1 MFLTLILVS
10 GIERTLSIFTTVTT
24 RTCTDLRTT
33 MLGETAFENGFYH
46 LIILIAFIAILLAVM
61 DYAIFM
67 RARRVTKEKN
77 RWGLPI
83 VNVTAGIG
91 LLAICAT
98 PWAHFNVGHPL
109 AERIHQ
115 VQNAIK
121 PDYGFSQ
128 PAALRRYNYNSE
140 VWSCSSGPCQGEPD
154 DTRSIYTH
162 RTLGIS
168 YRYITY
174 YDCMTPEFNLAIR
187 DAMQQPT
194 DGFDGDMRR
203 YERVFFDSEGRYIG
217 VGSPWY
223 DTPLM
228 RSNLSENEKRPSPV
242 TFDAAMKALAEFY
255 HEREQAT
262 LAPAW
267 TSWEKLRTLIMDG
280 RVDEIHGPEHLVIGV
295 RLKDGSALIGTQPE
309 PGAVSSVLQS
319 CGSTCDE
326 IYIAK

>member
-10 GIERTLSIFTTVTT
+10 GIERTLSSFAEVTT
-24 RTCTDLRTT
+24 RTCTALRTV
-33 MLGETAFENGFYH
+33 MLGETAFETGFYH
-46 LIILIAFIAILLAVM
+46 LIVSIACIAILLAM
-61 DYAIFM
+61 LDYAIFLG
-67 RARRVTKEKN
+67 ARRVTKEKH
-77 RWGLPI
+77 RWGLPVI
-83 VNVTAGIG
+83 NVMAGFG

-115 VQNAIK
+115 VQNMIK
-121 PDYGFSQ
+121 PDHGFLD
-128 PAALRRYNYNSE
+128 PGDFRRYIYDSE
-140 VWSCSSGPCQGEPD
+140 IWSCSSGPCQGDPV

-162 RTLGIS
+162 RTLGYS
-168 YRYITY
+168 FRYIAY

-203 YERVFFDSEGRYIG
+203 YERVFFDAEGRYIG

-228 RSNLSENEKRPSPV
+228 RSNLSEDEKRPSPV
-242 TFDAAMKALAEFY
+242 TFDSAMNALAEFY
-255 HEREQAT
+255 HEREQAIAT
-262 LAPAW
+262 PDWA
-267 TSWEKLRTLIMDG
+267 SWDQLNAMIMAG
-280 RVDEIHGPEHLVIGV
+280 QVAEIHSPEHLVIGV
-295 RLKDGSALIGTQPE
+295 RLKDGSVLIGTQPE
-309 PGAVSSVLQS
+309 AGAVSSVLQS
-319 CGSTCDE
+319 CGSVCDE